1 MARMRVHELAKEL
14 KMTTKELMEKMLE
27 MGIPVKNHM
36 SMVSSSD
43 VSYVRRHFKKFTK
56 KTRVLDEKIEPAKVI
71 RRRRHKK
78 KDVEEAAKET
88 VEEVTDV
95 AAKEHEVEGKPE
107 ASVVEPAKEESTA
120 EEATE
125 RVGESP
131 EPVKEEITEPEEE
144 ADTSLQETAR
154 KVEIVEEI
162 EEKKIEPS
170 EKVAPPEKPVDE
182 DKEAL
187 SAAQPVTE
195 LEEDVEG
202 KESKEREEDK
212 IEAETKVEA
221 QPAEEEEPKLRAV
234 KEVPQVLPETEK
246 LKKKVEGISPEPS
259 EVSSAPE
266 EAPPE
271 SDKVKAVEEEKAVK
285 EEKEEKKRARAKR
298 PRKRRRK
305 KSRKIEPAKVIQ
317 LPEFIPETE
326 EEARDE
332 DLESKVRIKIDEE
345 PSRKAFKTGKKFKSK
360 PARKEKDEQE
370 EQEVARAF
378 RDKRKQEKI
387 SEEVVEV
394 DEIKKE
400 DKENKKEAVPS
411 TAPPKASK
419 RRIKIEEAI
428 TVGDLAKQMGIK
440 ANEVIKKLLLLGLPV
455 TVNQAIDFDTASLV
469 ASEFGFEVEKKG
481 FEEEEILQVEE
492 DKPEDLQPRPPVVT
506 VMGHVDHGKTSL
518 LDAIRHTNV
527 TAREAGGITQHI
539 GAYHVKLDNG
549 EIVFLDTPGHEAFT
563 AMRAR
568 GANVTDIVV
577 LVVAADDGVMQQT
590 VEAINHAKAANV
602 PIIVAINKIDKPD
615 ANPERVKREL
625 AEYGL
630 IPEEWGGDT
639 VMVEVSAKKN
649 IGIDDLLEMILL
661 QAELMELKANPNKP
675 ARGRVIEAK
684 LEKGRG
690 PVATVLIQSGTLH
703 VGDSYVCGM
712 HYGRVRSLFDD
723 KGNRIKKAGPS
734 MPVEVIGL
742 SGVPQAGD
750 DFAVVADEKRAR
762 MVAEHRQRKQREK
775 ELSKATKVTLEKL
788 YEQIREG
795 ELKELNIVLKT
806 DVQGSLEALS
816 DAIGRL
822 KHPEIKINIIHAAT
836 GSINETD
843 IMLAS
848 ASNAI
853 VIGFNVRPDSK
864 VEDLANKEHVD
875 VRFYN
880 VIYQVINDIKDAMAG
895 LLEPEYR
902 EKVLG
907 RAEVRQTFH
916 ISKVGTVA
924 GCYVLDGVVQ
934 RNANVRVLRDQVVV
948 YDGKIASL
956 KRFKDDVK
964 EVKAGFECGIL
975 VENFNDV
982 KVGDVLETY
991 IMEEIKPTIDV
1002 VGEEEDSKSK
1012 DNE

>member
-14 KMTTKELMEKMLE
+14 KMTAKELLEKMTE

-36 SMVSSSD
+36 SMLSSSD
-43 VSYVRRHFKKFTK
+43 VSYVRRHFKKFTR
-56 KTRVLDEKIEPAKVI
+56 KTRVLDEKIEPGKVI
-71 RRRRHKK
+71 RRRRHRK
-78 KDVEEAAKET
+78 KDVEEDLKEEVADVTVPEEHGIEEKLEVSGVESVQEEAA
-88 VEEVTDV
+88 VEEVVEKADVSLEPPAEEKALQLEETDIRV
-95 AAKEHEVEGKPE
+95 QE
-107 ASVVEPAKEESTA
+107 TA
-120 EEATE
+120 EEARE
-125 RVGESP
+125 EKA
-131 EPVKEEITEPEEE
+131 EPSEEIIPPEETV
-144 ADTSLQETAR
+144 D
-154 KVEIVEEI
+154 KVEEVPVISEPPAEQVISI
-162 EEKKIEPS
+162 EEKK
-170 EKVAPPEKPVDE
+170 
-182 DKEAL
+182 
-187 SAAQPVTE
+187 
-195 LEEDVEG
+195 
-202 KESKEREEDK
+202 EREEQL
-212 IEAETKVEA
+212 ETVGET
-221 QPAEEEEPKLRAV
+221 QPAVE
-234 KEVPQVLPETEK
+234 KEVQTPVSEGVSEVLPETQELKQDIEK
-246 LKKKVEGISPEPS
+246 LPPEP
-259 EVSSAPE
+259 EETGAIPE
-266 EAPPE
+266 EIPAE
-271 SDKVKAVEEEKAVK
+271 ADKEKEEVVK
-285 EEKEEKKRARAKR
+285 EKKEEEEKKRARAKR
-298 PRKRRRK
+298 PRRRRRK

-345 PSRKAFKTGKKFKSK
+345 PSRKAFKAGKKFKSK
-360 PARKEKDEQE
+360 PARKEKDEHE
-370 EQEVARAF
+370 EREVPRAF
-378 RDKRKQEKI
+378 KDKRKQEEFV
-387 SEEVVEV
+387 EEKAV
-394 DEIKKE
+394 DEGKKE
-400 DKENKKEAVPS
+400 DKKEAAPS
-411 TAPPKASK
+411 TVPPKASK
-419 RRIKIEEAI
+419 RKIKIEEAI

-527 TAREAGGITQHI
+527 TAKEAGGITQHI

-590 VEAINHAKAANV
+590 VEAINHAKAADV

-723 KGNRIKKAGPS
+723 KGNRIKEAGPS

-750 DFAVVADEKRAR
+750 DFAVVADEKQAR

-806 DVQGSLEALS
+806 DVQGSLEALT

-864 VEDLANKEHVD
+864 VEDLASKEHVD

-956 KRFKDDVK
+956 RRFKDDVR

-1002 VGEEEDSKSK
+1002 VEEEEEDNRNKG
-1012 DNE
+1012 NE